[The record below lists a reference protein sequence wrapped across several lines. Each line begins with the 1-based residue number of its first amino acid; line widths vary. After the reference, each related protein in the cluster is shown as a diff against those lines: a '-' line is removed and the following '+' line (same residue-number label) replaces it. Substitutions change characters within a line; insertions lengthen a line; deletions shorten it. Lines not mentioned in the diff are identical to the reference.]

1 MCFEMKKKTENK
13 GRLIL
18 MLFKI
23 IQKKE
28 FLLILV
34 TSSAFSMKF
43 RNVMYC
49 FHLLQIN
56 ILLFLP
62 FSISSKF
69 SLQYSTKRQ
78 RKMDSALSMGA

>member
-1 MCFEMKKKTENK
+1 MCFEMKKTENQ

-18 MLFKI
+18 MLLKNYSKKKI
-23 IQKKE
+23 
-28 FLLILV
+28 LLIFV
-34 TSSAFSMKF
+34 TAGAFPMKF

-69 SLQYSTKRQ
+69 SLQYSTKKQ
-78 RKMDSALSMGA
+78 RKIDSALSM